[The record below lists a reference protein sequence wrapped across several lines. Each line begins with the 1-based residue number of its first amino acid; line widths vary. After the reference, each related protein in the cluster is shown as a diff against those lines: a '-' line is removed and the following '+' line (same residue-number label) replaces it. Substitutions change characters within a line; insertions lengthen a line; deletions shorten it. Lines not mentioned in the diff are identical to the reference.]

1 MKDLWRVRGLLLA
14 GVLATLIAPTAARAA
29 EATTVPTPSQVM
41 SASVAAGAQ
50 RAAAIC
56 RDGKLRIW
64 DIGAGRLLQTME
76 PGGASIDLLVLSPD
90 GRWVFTGDHSGN
102 AVVWDSNTGKAKF
115 EVRLA
120 HYPSAA
126 AFSLDGKLLAIA
138 PAGDPLQ
145 VFNVSEGRQFYATG
159 EVTGGTT
166 ALAFSRDGTAIGAA
180 DADTAVRIYDARTG
194 KLVAENHDFLL
205 EPLAL
210 DFTADGKQVM
220 AAGADKI
227 LAVIDAVSG
236 RLVHRSE
243 KTSEPVFYLA
253 TSPDGT
259 SVALVFMKADN
270 LSQPAPV
277 AVWEVSSGKKKL
289 EWLPPALALTGGW
302 TRDGHVIAVTA
313 GPDAMSIWQAE

>member
-1 MKDLWRVRGLLLA
+1 MRDLRRVRGLLLA
-14 GVLATLIAPTAARAA
+14 GVLATLIAPTAGRAA
-29 EATTVPTPSQVM
+29 ETTIVPTPSQVM
-41 SASVAAGAQ
+41 SASVAAAVQ
-50 RAAAIC
+50 RVAAIC

-64 DIGAGRLLQTME
+64 DIGAGRLLQTLE

-102 AVVWDSNTGKAKF
+102 AVVWDSGTGKAKL
-115 EVRLA
+115 EERLE

-145 VFNVSEGRQFYATG
+145 VFNVVEGRKLYTTG
-159 EVTGGTT
+159 KVTGGTT
-166 ALAFSRDGTAIGAA
+166 ALAFSRNGTAIGAA
-180 DADTAVRIYDARTG
+180 DADTGVRVYDAQTG

-205 EPLAL
+205 EPLAI

-220 AAGADKI
+220 AAGADKM
-227 LAVIDAVSG
+227 LVMIDAARG
-236 RLVHRSE
+236 KLVRRSE
-243 KTSEPVFYLA
+243 KMSEPVFYLA

-277 AVWEVSSGKKKL
+277 EVWEVASGKKKS
-289 EWLPPALALTGGW
+289 ERLPPALALAGGW
-302 TRDGHVIAVTA
+302 TRDGHLIAVTA
-313 GPDAMSIWQAE
+313 GPDAMTIWQAE